1 MYYNHSPSSNRI
13 TQLVHN
19 FSIPLSQG
27 FRNDFQ
33 EAMEQVDQAY
43 LDEMLEASE
52 DVKSNSKTENRNQD
66 PTITYEEVQ
75 EMAKSMGRGN
85 REHDMTVIVH
95 FTTVSP

>member
-1 MYYNHSPSSNRI
+1 MIINISLNHY
-13 TQLVHN
+13 
-19 FSIPLSQG
+19 QG

-43 LDEMLEASE
+43 LDEMLEDSE
-52 DVKSNSKTENRNQD
+52 DIKNNSKTEKRKQE

-95 FTTVSP
+95 FLTVST